1 MRKFAKY
8 YSLSVLALA
17 IVVFVGCAKTVNLP
31 PNVSTI
37 PAEIAEQSSF
47 TFGNGDKISVV
58 VYQHTDL
65 NSDLIIAPDGS
76 ITLPL
81 VGRLEIAGL
90 SYEEGVAAI
99 ESGVHEYY
107 AKATVTVNLVS
118 ITSQKV
124 YVVGEVTSPGVLQ
137 LTGDMPLFEAVTRA
151 GGINTSAKT
160 KNLLLI
166 RQGEEGGEL
175 FMIDL
180 DLLLSGDASQNIAM
194 RAEDI
199 LVVPTKTIVQI
210 ERFFRQIS
218 TILGPFV
225 NTTQVYRNL
234 NMSANTVIEDTPVTT
249 GQ

>member
-1 MRKFAKY
+1 MRKFIKQQ
-8 YSLSVLALA
+8 VLAVL
-17 IVVFVGCAKTVNLP
+17 VVAGTVLVGCAKSGELP

-37 PAEIAEQSSF
+37 PSEVAIQSTF
-47 TFGNGDKISVV
+47 TFGPGDKVSVA
-58 VYQHTDL
+58 VYQH
-65 NSDLIIAPDGS
+65 SDMSGDHIVAPDGS
-76 ITLPL
+76 VSLPL
-81 VGRLEIAGL
+81 VGRVQLGGL
-90 SYEEGVAAI
+90 TYEAGVAAI
-99 ESGVHEYY
+99 EAGVHAYY
-107 AKATVTVNLVS
+107 ANATVSLNLVS

-175 FMIDL
+175 YMIDL
-180 DLLLSGDASQNIAM
+180 GLLLAGDASQNIAM

-199 LVVPTKTIVQI
+199 LVVPTKTIVEI

-234 NMSANTVIEDTPVTT
+234 NMSGNTVIEDSPVST

>member
-1 MRKFAKY
+1 
-8 YSLSVLALA
+8 
-17 IVVFVGCAKTVNLP
+17 
-31 PNVSTI
+31 
-37 PAEIAEQSSF
+37 
-47 TFGNGDKISVV
+47 
-58 VYQHTDL
+58 
-65 NSDLIIAPDGS
+65 
-76 ITLPL
+76 
-81 VGRLEIAGL
+81 LEIGGL
-90 SYEEGVAAI
+90 SYKEGVAVI
-99 ESGVHEYY
+99 ENGVHEYY

-175 FMIDL
+175 FMIDVG
-180 DLLLSGDASQNIAM
+180 LLLSGDASQNIAM

-225 NTTQVYRNL
+225 NMTQVHRNL